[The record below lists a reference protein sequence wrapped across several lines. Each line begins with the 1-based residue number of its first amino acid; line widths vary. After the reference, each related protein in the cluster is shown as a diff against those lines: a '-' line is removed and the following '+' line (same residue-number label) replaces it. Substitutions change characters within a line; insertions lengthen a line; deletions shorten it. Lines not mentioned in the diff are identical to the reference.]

1 VLRID
6 QLFFRN
12 LSIIFFATLLIT
24 SISGYFLLQ
33 KVEIQ
38 NHKAM
43 LEKMIDQFYILSKK
57 RDISSL
63 IKEIKQATNV
73 RVTVIDY
80 KGVVLQESDKDP
92 KIMENHLD
100 RPEII
105 MALHSRVGE
114 SIRYSNSIKKN
125 FLYIAKQF
133 DDKFIRFAYTIKSIK
148 EKFFSFWLKVV
159 VLFACAMFGALFI
172 AYKIN
177 QKMKRDLESIDT
189 SLDNLLNKNY
199 HEGFSSTNC
208 CIEFDAISKKI
219 SKVSIKLEKRERQQE
234 RYTTNLK
241 ELSKKQSDIISAIS
255 HEFKNPIAAITGYTQ
270 SIKEDDQLSMELK
283 NRFLDRVLNNA
294 HKISNMIDRLAMAI
308 KLENDTFK
316 PEFTTF
322 KISSCIDEVKNTLEQ
337 KYKDRPIILDIEDIT
352 IEADRYMY
360 EQLIINLVENALKY
374 SEDEVTVRVKKG
386 IVEVIDRGLG
396 IDQEHIENITKKF
409 FRVDKLTWDNSIGV
423 GLYIVK
429 YILKLHRSDLQIKSK
444 KGIGSTFYFK
454 I

>member
-1 VLRID
+1 
-6 QLFFRN
+6 
-12 LSIIFFATLLIT
+12 
-24 SISGYFLLQ
+24 
-33 KVEIQ
+33 
-38 NHKAM
+38 
-43 LEKMIDQFYILSKK
+43 
-57 RDISSL
+57 
-63 IKEIKQATNV
+63 
-73 RVTVIDY
+73 
-80 KGVVLQESDKDP
+80 
-92 KIMENHLD
+92 
-100 RPEII
+100 
-105 MALHSRVGE
+105 
-114 SIRYSNSIKKN
+114 
-125 FLYIAKQF
+125 
-133 DDKFIRFAYTIKSIK
+133 
-148 EKFFSFWLKVV
+148 
-159 VLFACAMFGALFI
+159 
-172 AYKIN
+172 
-177 QKMKRDLESIDT
+177 
-189 SLDNLLNKNY
+189 
-199 HEGFSSTNC
+199 
-208 CIEFDAISKKI
+208 
-219 SKVSIKLEKRERQQE
+219 
-234 RYTTNLK
+234 
-241 ELSKKQSDIISAIS
+241 
-255 HEFKNPIAAITGYTQ
+255 
-270 SIKEDDQLSMELK
+270 
-283 NRFLDRVLNNA
+283 
-294 HKISNMIDRLAMAI
+294 MIDRLAMAI